1 MPAPNIVNVS
11 TIIARTSATSSLQS
25 GSLTAIL
32 TNPAASNKVFKI
44 NSVTVSNKNLAANTS
59 IDLAIQSAS
68 TDYFLARRVTV
79 PISSSVILVGR
90 ENSIYLEEG
99 VSIRGFASQTSSLDV
114 IIGYEEL
121 N

>member
-44 NSVTVSNKNLAANTS
+44 NSVIVANKNLVASTAV
-59 IDLAIQSAS
+59 DLAIQSAS

-114 IIGYEEL
+114 VIGYEEL